1 MVDVARPSA
10 LAIDRSDRP
19 SAIRPA
25 SRSLS
30 SAVRWEYSD
39 MATPFSVSRWTDTSS
54 ALGVALHDGT
64 HPTLNERSNSSR
76 RGPDPASPVA
86 SIAKSPPHHL

>member
-1 MVDVARPSA
+1 MVDTARPSA

-30 SAVRWEYSD
+30 SAVRWEYPD
-39 MATPFSVSRWTDTSS
+39 TATPFSVSRRTDTSS
-54 ALGVALHDGT
+54 ALGVALHDRT
-64 HPTLNERSNSSR
+64 R
-76 RGPDPASPVA
+76 RMPAALPVVTVRLA
-86 SIAKSPPHHL
+86 SLAAYDADLLGAGDAA